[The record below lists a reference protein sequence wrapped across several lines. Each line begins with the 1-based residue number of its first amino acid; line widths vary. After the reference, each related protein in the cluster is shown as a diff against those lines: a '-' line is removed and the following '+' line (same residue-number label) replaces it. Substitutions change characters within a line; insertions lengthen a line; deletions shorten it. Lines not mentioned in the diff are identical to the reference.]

1 MDNSKRIIVD
11 ISSDEDVGW
20 GESGVSFDGGDGY
33 GRDDCDWLTE
43 IFNEVKKR
51 ANDSEEVKKRAD
63 DSDELTVV
71 CEVISNPKQ
80 MVAKCVDE
88 DEDDDDG
95 DEDDCVILDGDPDKH
110 ITIQND
116 GGDDSDDL
124 CLIGE
129 KGQVLDFH

>member
-1 MDNSKRIIVD
+1 MDNSKRIILD
-11 ISSDEDVGW
+11 ISSDEEVGW

-51 ANDSEEVKKRAD
+51 AD
-63 DSDELTVV
+63 DSDEVTVV
-71 CEVISNPKQ
+71 GEVISNPKQ
-80 MVAKCVDE
+80 MLAKCVD
-88 DEDDDDG
+88 DDDDG

-124 CLIGE
+124 CLISE

>member
-1 MDNSKRIIVD
+1 MDNSKRIILD
-11 ISSDEDVGW
+11 ISSDEEVGW

-51 ANDSEEVKKRAD
+51 AD
-63 DSDELTVV
+63 DSDEVTVV
-71 CEVISNPKQ
+71 GEVISNPKQ
-80 MVAKCVDE
+80 MLAKCV
-88 DEDDDDG
+88 DDG

-124 CLIGE
+124 CLISE

>member
-1 MDNSKRIIVD
+1 MDNSKRIILD
-11 ISSDEDVGW
+11 ISSDEEVGW
-20 GESGVSFDGGDGY
+20 GESGVSFDGGDGYGGDGY

-43 IFNEVKKR
+43 IFNEV
-51 ANDSEEVKKRAD
+51 
-63 DSDELTVV
+63 TVV
-71 CEVISNPKQ
+71 GEVISNPKQ
-80 MVAKCVDE
+80 MLAKCVD
-88 DEDDDDG
+88 DDDDG

-124 CLIGE
+124 CLISE